1 MPFKVATNAIT
12 WRFINHLKTCSS
24 KSFWRKIQE
33 KGIFCLWSVTNGE
46 SSGNTRYIVKM
57 AKKKG
62 DEKVNQTPQSDNEE
76 QNFEE
81 EPNFDDPEG
90 FVDDITDEGGPY

>member
-1 MPFKVATNAIT
+1 
-12 WRFINHLKTCSS
+12 
-24 KSFWRKIQE
+24 
-33 KGIFCLWSVTNGE
+33 
-46 SSGNTRYIVKM
+46 M

-76 QNFEE
+76 QNFDE

-90 FVDDITDEGGPY
+90 FVDDIPDEGGFLQVSRLPRPYASLEHFYASLSTSKFIYGV